1 MGLLDRFETFIRTMR
16 GFENIDDLLGGAN
29 HDSKKRADYLLWN
42 RHVIVEQKVLV
53 TDPLNKPQKFVDG
66 LMEEGRI
73 ILYGRMSTDAI
84 FDGLADG
91 QELKREMYL
100 RITKSLE
107 DSVAYADKQ
116 TRDTRKQF
124 GIPEA
129 TGVLVILNES
139 APTLHRDLVLYGLRH
154 VFQKKREDDSLRYRN
169 NDGVVLISG
178 VHPMRG
184 LMGSGMS
191 CFSAVSPHPKSAAVF
206 SEFSGELLD
215 KWAAFNGV
223 PRVRYT
229 IDESERRIAAGTAR
243 WDDCL
248 KSQRETEV
256 MTIDRNVLRV
266 YPPFCSEE
274 RLGRKAMPLVSITL

>member
-1 MGLLDRFETFIRTMR
+1 MTDIAGGAVVFMGLPARFETFIRTIR
-16 GFENIDDLLGGAN
+16 GFESIDALLKGVRG
-29 HDSKKRADYLLWN
+29 DGKKRADYLLWN
-42 RHVIVEQKVLV
+42 RQVVMEQKVLV

-73 ILYGRMSTDAI
+73 ILYGRTSTDAI
-84 FDGLADG
+84 FDSLPDG
-91 QELKREMYL
+91 QKLKREMYR

-116 TRDTRKQF
+116 TRDTRQQF
-124 GIPEA
+124 GIPNA

-139 APTLHRDLVLYGLRH
+139 APTLRPDLILYGLHH
-154 VFQKKREDDSLRYRN
+154 VFNKKCEDGSFRYGN

-191 CFSAVSPHPKSAAVF
+191 CVSAVSPRPRSAAVF
-206 SEFSGELLD
+206 SEIADELLD

-229 IDESERRIAAGTAR
+229 IDEASGA
-243 WDDCL
+243 
-248 KSQRETEV
+248 
-256 MTIDRNVLRV
+256 
-266 YPPFCSEE
+266 
-274 RLGRKAMPLVSITL
+274 